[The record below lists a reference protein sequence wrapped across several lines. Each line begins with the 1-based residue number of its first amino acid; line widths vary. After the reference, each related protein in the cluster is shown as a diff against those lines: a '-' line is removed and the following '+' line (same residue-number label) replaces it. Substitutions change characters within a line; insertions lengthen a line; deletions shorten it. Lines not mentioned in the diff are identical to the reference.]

1 MDHRAD
7 TGRAAQGQG
16 YGYERVHGGEDNQV
30 PQGQGVLKESR
41 AAGATAKHSRKRPYA
56 VRKSRE
62 YKAKRPGDIV
72 EIDTMELRPLPGMV
86 RKHFTAMDMVARYSA
101 VGVRGSATARTAK
114 ESLER
119 VVERMPFANRGIQVD
134 GGSEFMAE
142 FEEAC
147 EDKRIQ
153 LFVLPQ

>member
-1 MDHRAD
+1 
-7 TGRAAQGQG
+7 
-16 YGYERVHGGEDNQV
+16 
-30 PQGQGVLKESR
+30 
-41 AAGATAKHSRKRPYA
+41 
-56 VRKSRE
+56 
-62 YKAKRPGDIV
+62 
-72 EIDTMELRPLPGMV
+72 MELRPLPGMV

-153 LFVLPQ
+153 LFVLPPVARSSMGTWGGATGPIARSSGSATPGAWICQIADKPWPSGRRCTMR